1 LVVILRERSTW
12 LERHVVVR
20 DKSDTLT
27 GTRTM
32 WARGAIRV
40 SDAEVDGTQVSDAL
54 DRTDAFKRVAES
66 HLRDAYRL
74 AGAILGDPT
83 EARDAVH
90 DAFIT
95 GWKRWPSLR
104 DQAKFD
110 SWFKRIII
118 NECRDRLRRS
128 SRRKTSDLD
137 SHAGDLTTDV
147 SQQIDARLL
156 VEESLARLK
165 PDDRIVLA
173 LRYFY
178 DLRVDDIAMVLDIPP
193 GTVKSRLNHAQSRL
207 RAIVDRTQREG
218 GSR

>member
-1 LVVILRERSTW
+1 MEHDDS
-12 LERHVVVR
+12 
-20 DKSDTLT
+20 TLT
-27 GTRTM
+27 GTQTM
-32 WARGAIRV
+32 WARRAVRE
-40 SDAEVDGTQVSDAL
+40 SDAGIEAGTSSDAS
-54 DRTDAFKRVAES
+54 DRADAFRRVTES
-66 HLRDAYRL
+66 HLRDAYKL

-90 DAFIT
+90 DAFII

-110 SWFKRIII
+110 SWFKRIIV

-137 SHAGDLTTDV
+137 THTAHLTADV
-147 SQQIDARLL
+147 SPQTDARLL
-156 VEESLARLK
+156 VEEGLARLK

-178 DLRVDDIAMVLDIPP
+178 DLKVNDIATVLDIAP
-193 GTVKSRLNHAQSRL
+193 GTVKSRINHAQERL
-207 RAIVDRTQREG
+207 LAVVERTQRAG